1 MCVVSKSLALRQN
14 YEDDNKVNKCKVTS
28 ITVCRKDSVRIK
40 DKWASLVGDKN
51 LVERKVDTLKKC
63 NCIDE
68 VIVGSNVLDIQELC
82 SKKNIVHYWRDE
94 YYCDESLCTANE
106 MIYDMCTKVDTDVIV
121 WAHCTNPLVSSGTYD
136 KAVRIFLEK
145 ELEGYDSV
153 ISVDLVKEHLWTT
166 NRKPLNY
173 NPYAESHVLSS
184 DLPPLFKQNGAIF
197 IQRKKDFVQNKYF
210 FGKNPYLMILEES
223 ESLDVNDVIDLK
235 IANILLTESE
245 NK

>member
-14 YEDDNKVNKCKVTS
+14 YEVDNKVNKCKVTS

-63 NCIDE
+63 NCI
-68 VIVGSNVLDIQELC
+68 
-82 SKKNIVHYWRDE
+82 
-94 YYCDESLCTANE
+94 
-106 MIYDMCTKVDTDVIV
+106 
-121 WAHCTNPLVSSGTYD
+121 
-136 KAVRIFLEK
+136 
-145 ELEGYDSV
+145 
-153 ISVDLVKEHLWTT
+153 
-166 NRKPLNY
+166 
-173 NPYAESHVLSS
+173 
-184 DLPPLFKQNGAIF
+184 
-197 IQRKKDFVQNKYF
+197 
-210 FGKNPYLMILEES
+210 GKNPYLMILEES